1 MQELK
6 LFLGPTLKELLTSEG
21 SNHFPNKTK
30 QSKTEQMSKENTV
43 KKKWCEVHINVDK
56 HTGNYESK
64 SPFSLL

>member
-43 KKKWCEVHINVDK
+43 KKK
-56 HTGNYESK
+56 
-64 SPFSLL
+64 